1 MRNRY
6 PLLSAALLI
15 SVLLGGVSF
24 VRAQTDDA
32 SAPELT
38 SEQRKQIERDE
49 RIEEYLRKKEQK
61 RATRERA
68 KLERDAEAELALEL
82 ERSQLAEQAAAA
94 EAGAAAAA
102 AAPPPQQ
109 PGEDLQP
116 LPKQLAEVQAAIRLT
131 SLAQEPSVK
140 SYLDLIDRQQAS
152 PQQLAAFG
160 SFIADSGMNRL
171 ALIYYDLA
179 IKLDRRDPTIWIN
192 LGTLYRQL
200 NEYDK
205 AKSAFSRALAINPA
219 NAVAHYN
226 IGSILDTQGKYKQA
240 LEAYR
245 IALTL
250 DPALG
255 DPAFNPSAA
264 NNERLLAVRLMLYQE
279 QAGNI
284 GLPLVDV
291 TGGDIE
297 GITPTRDSV
306 SDE

>member
-6 PLLSAALLI
+6 PLFSAALLI

-32 SAPELT
+32 PAPELT
-38 SEQRKQIERDE
+38 AEQRKQIARDE
-49 RIEEYLRKKEQK
+49 RIEEYLRKKEEK

-68 KLERDAEAELALEL
+68 KLERNSAAELALEL
-82 ERSQLAEQAAAA
+82 EREQLAEQAAAA
-94 EAGAAAAA
+94 EAGAAVAA
-102 AAPPPQQ
+102 AAPPQQ
-109 PGEDLQP
+109 PSEDLQP

-160 SFIADSGMNRL
+160 SFIAESGMNRL

-179 IKLDRRDPTIWIN
+179 IKLDRTDATIWVN

-205 AKSAFSRALAINPA
+205 AKSAFSRALSINPA
-219 NAVAHYN
+219 DAVAHYN

-255 DPAFNPSAA
+255 DPAYNPSAA
-264 NNERLLAVRLMLYQE
+264 NNERLVAVRLMLYQE

-284 GLPLVDV
+284 GLPLIDV

-297 GITPTRDSV
+297 GITPTRDSA

>member
-6 PLLSAALLI
+6 PLFSAALLI

-32 SAPELT
+32 PAPELT
-38 SEQRKQIERDE
+38 AEQRKQIARDE
-49 RIEEYLRKKEQK
+49 RIEEYLRKKEEK

-68 KLERDAEAELALEL
+68 KLERNSAAELALEL
-82 ERSQLAEQAAAA
+82 EREQLAEQATAA
-94 EAGAAAAA
+94 EAGAAVAA
-102 AAPPPQQ
+102 AAPPQQ
-109 PGEDLQP
+109 PSEDLRP

-160 SFIADSGMNRL
+160 SFIAESGMNRL

-179 IKLDRRDPTIWIN
+179 IKLDRTDATIWVN

-205 AKSAFSRALAINPA
+205 AKSAFSRALSINPA
-219 NAVAHYN
+219 DAVAHYN

-255 DPAFNPSAA
+255 DPAYNPSAA
-264 NNERLLAVRLMLYQE
+264 NNERLVAVRLMLYQE

-284 GLPLVDV
+284 GLPLIDV

-297 GITPTRDSV
+297 GITPTRDSA